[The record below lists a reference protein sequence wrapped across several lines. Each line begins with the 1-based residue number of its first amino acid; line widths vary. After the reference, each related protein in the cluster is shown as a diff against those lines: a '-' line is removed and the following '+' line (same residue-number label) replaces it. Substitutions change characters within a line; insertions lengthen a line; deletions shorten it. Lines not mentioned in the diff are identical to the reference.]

1 MQTIS
6 RRRFIEGS
14 AALSL
19 ATHPWAAA
27 FAKGL
32 GKHQKL
38 LLVGTQTGRSSTSKG
53 IYAYAFDTSNGDL
66 KQLGVA
72 VESESPTFFVI
83 SPDGKYVYS
92 VNEVGHYEGKAGGAV
107 SSFSFDRKNE
117 KLTPINIQSSVG
129 GGPTHIAVDHTGRCV
144 FAANYGGGSVVSF
157 AVNGQGHLSEAVSFV
172 QYEPD
177 ASRHERHPHAHWVTL
192 SPDNR
197 FLLVNDLGLDQ
208 IHIHR
213 LDASTAKLTL
223 NDPPRWRSGVGYG
236 PRALAFHPNG
246 KWAYCVNE
254 LKPRVCVLNWDAQ
267 KGELTTAQDISLEPE
282 DYTGRSAPA
291 DIVFDKHMRFG
302 YVASRLDDFMATFSI
317 SPTNGTLTPIN
328 HTPCGGKRP
337 RHLALDPSDGWLLL
351 ANQDTDN
358 IAVFA
363 RDKRTGHLAETFK
376 SFPIAK
382 PQCLVFV

>member
-1 MQTIS
+1 MQPMS
-6 RRRFIEGS
+6 RRKFVQGS
-14 AALSL
+14 CALSL
-19 ATHPWAAA
+19 AATPLAS
-27 FAKGL
+27 FAKNL
-32 GKHQKL
+32 GKHERL
-38 LLVGTQTGRSSTSKG
+38 LLVGTQTGRGSSSQG
-53 IYAYAFDTSNGDL
+53 IYAYAFNTATGDL
-66 KQLGVA
+66 KQLGLA
-72 VESESPTFFVI
+72 VESNSPTFFVL
-83 SPDGKYVYS
+83 SPDKKFVYS
-92 VNEVGHYEGKAGGAV
+92 VNEVGRIDGKPGGSV
-107 SSFSFDRKNE
+107 SSFTFDRSNE
-117 KLTPINIQSSVG
+117 KLSFINSSSSVG

-157 AVNGQGHLSEAVSFV
+157 QVNDQGHLSDHVSFV

-236 PRALAFHPNG
+236 PRSLTFHPNG
-246 KWAYCVNE
+246 KWAYCVCE
-254 LKPRVCVLNWDAQ
+254 LKPHVYVLNWNAQ

-282 DYTGRSAPA
+282 DYTGLSAPA
-291 DIVFDKHMRFG
+291 TIVFDKKMRFG
-302 YVASRLDDFMATFSI
+302 YVASRLDDFMASFSV
-317 SPTNGTLTPIN
+317 SPADGKLTPIA

-337 RHLALDPSDGWLLL
+337 RHLALDPTDSWLLL

-363 RDKRTGHLAETFK
+363 RDKKNGHLAETFQ
-376 SFPIAK
+376 SFSLSK
-382 PQCLVFV
+382 PMCLVFA

>member
-1 MQTIS
+1 MQTVS

-14 AALSL
+14 FALSL
-19 ATHPWAAA
+19 GAHPWQAL
-27 FAKGL
+27 AKRL

-53 IYAYAFDTSNGDL
+53 IYAYAFDTATGDL
-66 KQLGVA
+66 KQIGLA
-72 VESESPTFFVI
+72 VESESPTFFVL
-83 SPDGKYVYS
+83 SPDEKKVYS
-92 VNEVGHYEGKAGGAV
+92 VNEVGQFQGKPGGAV
-107 SSFSFDRKNE
+107 SSFAFDRKND
-117 KLTPINIQSSVG
+117 KLNPINTESSVG
-129 GGPTHIAVDHTGRCV
+129 GGPTHIAVDHTGHCV

-157 AVNGQGHLSEAVSFV
+157 TVDAQGHLSPAASFI

-177 ASRHERHPHAHWVTL
+177 ASRHERHSHAHRVTL

-208 IHIHR
+208 IHIHS
-213 LDASTAKLTL
+213 LDASTAKLTPH
-223 NDPPRWRSGVGYG
+223 DPPRWRSGVGYG
-236 PRALAFHPNG
+236 PRALRFHPNG

-254 LKPRVCVLNWDAQ
+254 LKPRVCVLSWDAQ
-267 KGELTTAQDISLEPE
+267 KGSLTTVQDISLVPE
-282 DYTGRSAPA
+282 GYQGRSAPA
-291 DIVFDKHMRFG
+291 DIAFDKHARFA
-302 YVASRLDDFMATFSI
+302 YVASRLDDFMATFTI
-317 SPTNGTLTPIN
+317 SPTGGTLTPVN

-337 RHLALDPSDGWLLL
+337 RHLAIDPSDGWLLL

>member
-6 RRRFIEGS
+6 RRRFVQGS
-14 AALSL
+14 LALSMG
-19 ATHPWAAA
+19 AQA

-32 GKHQKL
+32 GKQQKL
-38 LLVGTQTGRSSTSKG
+38 LLVGTQTGGASTSKG
-53 IYAYAFDTSNGDL
+53 IYAYAFDTATGDL
-66 KQLGVA
+66 KQIGLA
-72 VESESPTFFVI
+72 VESDSPTFFVL
-83 SPDGKYVYS
+83 SPDKKYVYS
-92 VNEVGHYEGKAGGAV
+92 VNEVSHFEGKPGGAV
-107 SSFSFDRKNE
+107 SSFTFDRKDDKMAPVN
-117 KLTPINIQSSVG
+117 TVSSVG

-157 AVNGQGHLSEAVSFV
+157 TANDQGHLSEAASFI
-172 QYEPD
+172 QYD
-177 ASRHERHPHAHWVTL
+177 ADPALHERHPHAHRVTL

-213 LDASTAKLTL
+213 LDASTAKLTP

-254 LKPRVCVLNWDAQ
+254 LKPRVCVLSWDAQ
-267 KGELTTAQDISLEPE
+267 KGALTTVQDISLVPE
-282 DYTGRSAPA
+282 GYTGLSAPA
-291 DIVFDKHMRFG
+291 DIAFDRHMRFA
-302 YVASRLDDFMATFSI
+302 YVASRLDDFMATFTI
-317 SPTNGTLTPIN
+317 SPTDGTLTPVN

-337 RHLALDPSDGWLLL
+337 RHLAIDPSDGWLLL

-363 RDKRTGHLAETFK
+363 RDKQTGHLAETFK

-382 PQCLVFV
+382 PQCLVFA